1 MTPHFPISLLLLT
14 CLNAP
19 LSVPAQS
26 LSVTYRSDLFLS
38 SLLNSILKTDTF
50 SAMGTQTSIY
60 RLNIADNRS
69 EYLLVESANDTA
81 KAGYSFKQ
89 SNPTVIYKNFDG
101 MVMYQQSLSSPQI
114 VSREPMEFDSWNLR
128 HEEVREILGYRCKKA
143 TKTASA
149 TDDADTVWYAPD
161 IPVSDGPQNFYGL
174 PGLILVVEHR
184 FYSITAL
191 DVVSHTNTKPINL
204 PQADAYVTPSEFA
217 RLTRPK
223 RN

>member
-1 MTPHFPISLLLLT
+1 MKNKTLLLLLLT

-50 SAMGTQTSIY
+50 STAGTQTSIY
-60 RLNIADNRS
+60 RLNISNNRS
-69 EYLLVESANDTA
+69 EYFQVESLRDTA
-81 KAGYSFKQ
+81 KAGWSYKS
-89 SNPTVIYKNFDG
+89 SSTVIYKDFDG
-101 MVMYQQSLSSPQI
+101 MIMYEQSLSSPQI

-149 TDDADTVWYAPD
+149 TDDAVSVWYAPD
-161 IPVSDGPQNFYGL
+161 IPVSDGPGKNYGL
-174 PGLILVVEHR
+174 PGLVLIVEHR
-184 FYSITAL
+184 FSKITAV
-191 DVVSHTNTKPINL
+191 DMSSPGETERIYL
-204 PQADAYVTPSEFA
+204 PKADAYVTPEEFA

-223 RN
+223 RD